1 VTERTPEALPP
12 DVAGLV
18 ELERQTAVATE
29 GARVRVAARLGL
41 EGAASAPGAPVGA
54 GGWGSFVAPLTIL
67 TIAAAGAAVWL
78 SVRSAGEG
86 ARAPERPQPAVKLPV
101 IAPVAPP
108 PPAPAPAVV
117 QEPQAVAARVAG
129 PDGEVSLLAAARKEL
144 AAGNPRGAL
153 ALLRRHER
161 RWPRGELVQE
171 REVMAIQAL
180 AASGAA
186 GEVRARA
193 DRFLQRF
200 PGSTLSEAVR
210 QARADSAGDAPG
222 P

>member
-1 VTERTPEALPP
+1 VSERAPEALPP
-12 DVAGLV
+12 DVAALV
-18 ELERQTAVATE
+18 ELERQSVATTQA
-29 GARVRVAARLGL
+29 ARARVAARLGL
-41 EGAASAPGAPVGA
+41 EGAASAPAAPVGA
-54 GGWGSFVAPLTIL
+54 GGWGGFVAPLTIL

-78 SVRSAGEG
+78 AVRSAEEG
-86 ARAPERPQPAVKLPV
+86 ARAPERPQPAVRLPV

-108 PPAPAPAVV
+108 PPAVV
-117 QEPQAVAARVAG
+117 QEPQAVAARAAG
-129 PDGEVSLLAAARKEL
+129 PGGEVSLLAAARKAL
-144 AAGNPRGAL
+144 AAGNPQGAL

-161 RWPRGELVQE
+161 SWPRGELVQE

-186 GEVRARA
+186 GEARARA

-210 QARADSAGDAPG
+210 QARADSAGAAPG